1 MNNLLFSVFLAL
13 FAMAAVPSALAT
25 PLKKRDSV
33 AAVCSDFVFDNPP
46 DLTATCFAPDGSD
59 SISDIDL
66 DTCVGNNNGDLVVGT
81 DFTASCTGLSL
92 NGLELH
98 AECASNGGGF
108 TVNDPISLDTA
119 LVAHNGVL
127 FCAGQ

>member
-1 MNNLLFSVFLAL
+1 MNTLLFSIFVAL
-13 FAMAAVPSALAT
+13 FVMAAAPVLSA
-25 PLKKRDSV
+25 PVQKRDSV
-33 AAVCSDFVFDNPP
+33 AAVCKDFVFDNPP

-66 DTCVGNNNGDLVVGT
+66 DTCVGNSNGDLVVGT
-81 DFTASCTGLSL
+81 GFTASCTGLSL
-92 NGLELH
+92 NGLELS
-98 AECASNGGGF
+98 AECPSNGGGF

-119 LVAHNGVL
+119 LVVHNGVL